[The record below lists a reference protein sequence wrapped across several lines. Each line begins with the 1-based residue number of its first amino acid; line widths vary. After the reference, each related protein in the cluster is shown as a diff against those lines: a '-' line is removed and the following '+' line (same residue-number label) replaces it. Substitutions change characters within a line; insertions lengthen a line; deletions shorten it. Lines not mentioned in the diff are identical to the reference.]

1 MAKSQDCSFLPP
13 PRILTRG
20 GFALSSIIFV
30 SCLLLSFFGN
40 VSAVSADDWDA
51 YDWNS
56 LNTFFFDN
64 YHVKAGKTGS
74 AINDVSNNQ
83 ADRFGDGLLGR
94 LTYSVNNAADWQTQ
108 VGNTSDGKNQELLM
122 SAAKVNN
129 TTTWSHASIDYNFA
143 NLGTS
148 TVTEETVR
156 LYEIDFKIR
165 PCENAAATSGDWGAI
180 IFGLPEGNRFDN
192 ITSSSSERFGILFR
206 RNGGMQVFES
216 GKGGVTLSKTFSL
229 VDNWANVKIQFYLS
243 DFDHDTPVDVRVYV
257 NDDLIQTFKTTNG
270 FSSNYIEFNSIGV
283 GARSMY
289 TDFTVKSSANYN
301 YDVSNADVFSLDKDW
316 TTNGLDKR
324 DVVFQSARDGATEAE
339 HTGSITM
346 GANTTIDV
354 ASGLSLLQSGDITG
368 QYTLTKTGEGTL
380 LINAAQGAV
389 DVESLVI
396 SSGRLDMKEYF
407 KGDLEINNS
416 ATFSPGN
423 SVGTLNQTGDFT
435 LDAGATLLMEIGGTD
450 ADDNDQL
457 IVSGTTTYQDNS
469 IIQFALASDSDY
481 VPALGDEI
489 EITMPEIDDWSKV
502 SFSSYFFT
510 IKGYEGGNVILG
522 VNPNAVPEPSTWALL
537 ALGVVV
543 LFLRKRVRN

>member
-1 MAKSQDCSFLPP
+1 MTNSIGCSFLPS
-13 PRILTRG
+13 RILTRG
-20 GFALSSIIFV
+20 GFVLSSILFG

-40 VSAVSADDWDA
+40 VSAVNADDWDT

-64 YHVKAGKTGS
+64 YHVKAGKSGS
-74 AINDVSNNQ
+74 AINDVSNNE

-94 LTYSVNNAADWQTQ
+94 LTYSVSNAAEWQTQ
-108 VGNTSDGKNQELLM
+108 VGNTNDGKKKELLM
-122 SAAKVNN
+122 AAAKINN
-129 TTTWSHASIDYNFA
+129 KTTWSHASIDYNFA
-143 NLGTS
+143 DLGTS
-148 TVTEETVR
+148 TVTEEGVR

-165 PCENAAATSGDWGAI
+165 PCENLAASSGDWGAI
-180 IFGLPEGNRFDN
+180 IFGLPADNRFDD
-192 ITSSSSERFGILFR
+192 ITSSSTERFGILFR

-243 DFDHDTPVDVRVYV
+243 DFNHDTPVDVRVYV
-257 NDDLIQTFKTTNG
+257 NDDLIQTFKTANG
-270 FSSNYIEFNSIGV
+270 FSSNYIEFNSIGE

-301 YDVSNADVFSLDKDW
+301 YDVSNADVFALDKNW

-339 HTGSITM
+339 HTGSIAM

-354 ASGLSLLQSGDITG
+354 ASGLSLYQTGNITG

-389 DVESLVI
+389 DVESLVV

-423 SVGTLNQTGDFT
+423 SVGPLYETGNFT

-450 ADDNDQL
+450 AADNDQL

-469 IIQFALASDSDY
+469 IIQFVLDSDSNY
-481 VPALGDEI
+481 IPALGDEI
-489 EITMPEIDDWSKV
+489 EVTMPEIEDWSKV

-537 ALGVVV
+537 LLGAAG
-543 LFLRKRVRN
+543 LLYLRKRTRK

>member
-20 GFALSSIIFV
+20 GFALSSILFV